1 MQHEVDFLREQVRQ
15 LREENKQLKGALQWV
30 VGQQKKAY
38 DKLCN
43 TLKDKVPGAVKK
55 TMLKFGIIEPPPPPV
70 LPRIPYPEDPQLP
83 WVDPHRAVAVG
94 YVPVPD
100 RG

>member
-15 LREENKQLKGALQWV
+15 LREENRQLKGALQWV

-83 WVDPHRAVAVG
+83 S
-94 YVPVPD
+94 
-100 RG
+100 